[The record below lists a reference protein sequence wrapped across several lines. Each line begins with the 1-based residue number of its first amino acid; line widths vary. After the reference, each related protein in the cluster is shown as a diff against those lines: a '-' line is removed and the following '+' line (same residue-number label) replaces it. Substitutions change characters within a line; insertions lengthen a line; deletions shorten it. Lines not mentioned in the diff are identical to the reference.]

1 MKRLFISQLMRD
13 KTDEEI
19 LAEREKAVEVVKAML
34 GEDVE
39 VVDSFFQEAPHGA
52 NPLWYLAKS
61 LELLA
66 TADVAFFCTDW
77 ENYRGCRIEHTC
89 AVEYGVRII
98 GKMDTK
104 ENNVLTKSE
113 LGDIKTHLIQVQVY
127 YRRSLKVCE
136 QLMQR
141 LETTSNGKTVER
153 IEVLR
158 ELEQNV
164 EQLLD
169 KIERL
174 ERGK

>member
-1 MKRLFISQLMRD
+1 MN
-13 KTDEEI
+13 
-19 LAEREKAVEVVKAML
+19 EKESNM
-34 GEDVE
+34 
-39 VVDSFFQEAPHGA
+39 
-52 NPLWYLAKS
+52 
-61 LELLA
+61 
-66 TADVAFFCTDW
+66 
-77 ENYRGCRIEHTC
+77 
-89 AVEYGVRII
+89 
-98 GKMDTK
+98 
-104 ENNVLTKSE
+104 LTKSE

-153 IEVLR
+153 IEVLK

-174 ERGK
+174 E